1 MQFTLTSSENKQ
13 FTSYKHTCKHNASTE
28 KVFFHASTRP
38 TEATQKP
45 TNSSLALAAF
55 LVLAAFLKRF
65 LPSRPV
71 TGSRV
76 EEPEVMRRSETNES
90 VRTAAL
96 VRDEFE
102 ATPCQLRLFVSDEP
116 PAVPQVC
123 KRTTNT
129 ASQRGCNESAC
140 VLAATSQPIQDGASL
155 PTLSH

>member
-1 MQFTLTSSENKQ
+1 MQ
-13 FTSYKHTCKHNASTE
+13 ARTE
-28 KVFFHASTRP
+28 KVFFHAPTRP
-38 TEATQKP
+38 TEATQKT

-55 LVLAAFLKRF
+55 LALADVLALAAFLKPF
-65 LPSRPV
+65 LPSRPF

-102 ATPCQLRLFVSDEP
+102 AAPCQLRLFVSGKP
-116 PAVPQVC
+116 LAVPQVC

-129 ASQRGCNESAC
+129 ASQRGCNESAR